1 MHNKKNRLWK
11 LAQRLEWWW
20 WKRYLKNKPPEEYLF
35 WKKNYWTDFLQNLP
49 AEFHAITGKKILDAG
64 CGPAGIFIN
73 LENNAVTALDP
84 LLGQYDLLPQFDRS
98 NYPYC
103 TFEDTSLEDYIFDIK
118 FDYIFSLNA
127 INHVADIR
135 CSIENI
141 YNNLKVGGKAIIST
155 DVHRY
160 HVLKYVLRI
169 IPTDALHPQ
178 QHDKDD
184 YYTLLHTIGFK
195 NIQAISLKPENP
207 MFDYICFIAE
217 K

>member
-1 MHNKKNRLWK
+1 MRKSKNSLWK

-20 WKRYLKNKPPEEYLF
+20 WKRYLKSKNPEDYLV
-35 WKKNYWTDFLQNLP
+35 WKRKYWTDFLQNLP
-49 AEFHAITGKKILDAG
+49 AEFHFLTENKILDAG
-64 CGPAGIFIN
+64 CGPAGIFII
-73 LENNAVTALDP
+73 LEKNTVTALDP
-84 LLGQYDLLPQFDRS
+84 LLCQYDSLPHFDRS
-98 NYPYC
+98 RYPYC
-103 TFEDTSLEDYIFDIK
+103 TFETMSLEDYTLENDY
-118 FDYIFSLNA
+118 DYIFSLNA
-127 INHVADIR
+127 INHVADIA
-135 CSIENI
+135 CSIKNI
-141 YNNLKVGGKAIIST
+141 YNNLKNGGKAIIST

-160 HVLKYVLRI
+160 QALKHILRI

-184 YYTLLHTIGFK
+184 YHTLMRNIGFK